1 MVDNKIVA
9 SIIGMTIG
17 VVVVAAVAMISGLG
31 LFPSL
36 AVSLIGLFLG
46 GWTAERMYGEPAVD
60 SSSTPSERQGGAT

>member
-1 MVDNKIVA
+1 MVDNKTVV

-17 VVVVAAVAMISGLG
+17 VVVVTALAMMSGLG

-46 GWTAERMYGEPAVD
+46 GWIAERMYGESAAE
-60 SSSTPSERQGGAT
+60 SSTTTSGRQGGAT